1 MGFLFCLKKEL
12 RDLVRNP
19 KLAGFVLVAWLAAA
33 VVSLIPPQEFG
44 LDISP
49 SWAVA
54 VLSVALTCQFLCD
67 SLKNDFRS
75 GGLLFLLNGG
85 CGFFSPFVAKCGL
98 AVAAGILPCLL
109 AFLVGEG
116 AIPVTSLIKLLLEVP
131 LAAVL
136 AWLLLVATGGAD
148 VLSFVLS
155 LVATIGA
162 SRGGVVA
169 LSLLILCCLPLCRH
183 FWTSRRFRSSL

>member
-1 MGFLFCLKKEL
+1 MGFVFCLKKEL
-12 RDLVRNP
+12 QELVRNP
-19 KLAGFVLVAWLAAA
+19 KLTGFVLVAWLAAA
-33 VVSLIPPQEFG
+33 VVSLIPPQRLG

-98 AVAAGILPCLL
+98 AVVAGIVPCLL
-109 AFLVGEG
+109 AFLVGDG
-116 AIPVTSLIKLLLEVP
+116 AISVTSLTKLLLEVP
-131 LAAVL
+131 LASVL
-136 AWLLLVATGGAD
+136 SWLLLVATGGAD
-148 VLSFVLS
+148 LLGFALS

-169 LSLLILCCLPLCRH
+169 LALSVAVCLPLCRLA
-183 FWTSRRFRSSL
+183 WSGRRFRSSL

>member
-1 MGFLFCLKKEL
+1 MRFVFCLKKEL
-12 RDLVRNP
+12 QELVRNP
-19 KLAGFVLVAWLAAA
+19 RLTGFVLVAWLAAA
-33 VVSLIPPQEFG
+33 VVSLIPPQRLG

-85 CGFFSPFVAKCGL
+85 CGFFPPFVSKCGL
-98 AVAAGILPCLL
+98 AVVVGIVPCLL
-109 AFLVGEG
+109 AFLLGDG
-116 AIPVTSLIKLLLEVP
+116 AIPVTSLAKLLLEVP

-136 AWLLLVATGGAD
+136 SWLLLVATGGAD
-148 VLSFVLS
+148 LLGFALS
-155 LVATIGA
+155 LVAAIAA
-162 SRGGVVA
+162 SRGGLPVLA
-169 LSLLILCCLPLCRH
+169 LSVAVGLPLCRLA
-183 FWTSRRFRSSL
+183 WSGRRFRSSL